1 MTNINSLCKIISSFF
16 DLADMLKTYAR
27 LDKNKLL
34 SEDEFFAPLKEND
47 ILWSMAEENNMS
59 EADMQAWVWD
69 NAAKKVKCS
78 IIEEDGPSGGWSV
91 VKVECLDKTFF
102 FDWAE

>member
-1 MTNINSLCKIISSFF
+1 MTNINSLYKIISSFF
-16 DLADMLKTYAR
+16 DLVDMLETYAG

-59 EADMQAWVWD
+59 EADMQAWLWD
-69 NAAKKVKCS
+69 NATKKVKCS
-78 IIEEDGPSGGWSV
+78 IIEEDGPYGGWFV